1 MKFIYCMDNN
11 LKTELIK
18 QGFKLLNQDEDKAVF
33 IMDKSLK
40 FNFDKIDKDKLM
52 FTNRLTF

>member
-1 MKFIYCMDNN
+1 MDNN